1 MRGLGNAQISL
12 CDRSRMPLLS
22 YHNHLPSLALISLFT
37 ITCYRLPL
45 LPYSQSLAIACH
57 HCLSQFPLDR
67 THSTIQHIITKILS
81 SNHISPKLPR
91 CQSQTRMIRIRPKIV
106 EPISK
111 NWGGSQ
117 KDISR
122 NALRICTILP
132 ETRSCTSLFMKNSR
146 IRTPI
151 FRHCSQ

>member
-1 MRGLGNAQISL
+1 
-12 CDRSRMPLLS
+12 MPKLA
-22 YHNHLPSLALISLFT
+22 YVIEVACPYCPIHNHLP
-37 ITCYRLPL
+37 
-45 LPYSQSLAIACH
+45 SLAIACH
-57 HCLSQFPLDR
+57 HCLSEFPLDR